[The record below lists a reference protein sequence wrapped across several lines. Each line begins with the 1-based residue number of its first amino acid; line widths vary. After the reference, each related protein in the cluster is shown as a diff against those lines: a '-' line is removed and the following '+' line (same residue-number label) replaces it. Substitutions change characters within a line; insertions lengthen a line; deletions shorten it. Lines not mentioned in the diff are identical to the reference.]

1 MKILLAVLLFVLP
14 GCAVNKEYAA
24 YLATVQASNA
34 SIGEVY
40 KVRVTEM
47 GKIAA
52 NAKDGSAQ
60 TAAVMAMAMIQMP
73 SVNIAPAPESETLQ
87 AIKAVAGPVA
97 FVTGMW
103 VSADAQKHGQT
114 MTRDIAVSSNQ
125 MVAGLGNNIATAG
138 AAGYP
143 FIQAP
148 GQVTNNTL
156 SGTGVLGAGTYNPTT
171 QSWANSYNRNCSG
184 GSTQSN
190 TTGTIGPAT
199 C

>member
-1 MKILLAVLLFVLP
+1 MRLLFVFLLFLIS

-24 YLATVQASNA
+24 YLATAQASNA
-34 SIGEVY
+34 ALGEVY

-52 NAKDGSAQ
+52 SAKDGSAQ

-73 SVNIAPAPESETLQ
+73 TVNIAPPPESETLQ
-87 AIKAVAGPVA
+87 AVKAVAGPLA

-103 VSADAQKHGQT
+103 ISSDATKHGQT
-114 MTRDIAVSSNQ
+114 MSRDIAVSSNQ
-125 MVAGLGNNIATAG
+125 MVSGLGNNIASAG
-138 AAGYP
+138 VAGYP
-143 FIQAP
+143 FVQAP
-148 GQVTNNTL
+148 QPNQTF
-156 SGTGVLGAGTYNPTT
+156 SGTGVWGSGTYSPTSN
-171 QSWANSYNRNCSG
+171 SWSNSYNRNCTG

-190 TTGTIGPAT
+190 TTGTVGPAT